1 VGSCIK
7 GGATALPPISTLAY
21 GYLAIRWLL
30 GPRVRSHGAL
40 TCCLSVLHFLVWGYE
55 AAVRGEYALWRR
67 HRIPSKI
74 SPKFG
79 HVLERVDFGGRLFG
93 FDCGIDWDGLST
105 LDWQGTRVDSV
116 SEWRVDA
123 LVRKT
128 AEAARCTQRPKLRPD
143 PPLKSSSPMKEFYPQ
158 SWLIRWYPSCLSGYR
173 AGEPL
178 NEKRSQASS
187 DNLY

>member
-1 VGSCIK
+1 M
-7 GGATALPPISTLAY
+7 L
-21 GYLAIRWLL
+21 R
-30 GPRVRSHGAL
+30 
-40 TCCLSVLHFLVWGYE
+40 F
-55 AAVRGEYALWRR
+55 
-67 HRIPSKI
+67 
-74 SPKFG
+74 
-79 HVLERVDFGGRLFG
+79 
-93 FDCGIDWDGLST
+93 
-105 LDWQGTRVDSV
+105 VDSSRTRLASLCRV
-116 SEWRVDA
+116 YCVRVDA

>member
-1 VGSCIK
+1 M
-7 GGATALPPISTLAY
+7 L
-21 GYLAIRWLL
+21 R
-30 GPRVRSHGAL
+30 
-40 TCCLSVLHFLVWGYE
+40 F
-55 AAVRGEYALWRR
+55 
-67 HRIPSKI
+67 
-74 SPKFG
+74 
-79 HVLERVDFGGRLFG
+79 
-93 FDCGIDWDGLST
+93 
-105 LDWQGTRVDSV
+105 VDSSRTRLASLYRV
-116 SEWRVDA
+116 YCVRVDA

-187 DNLY
+187 DNQQQQDQSQTVFHRKINNCQPCPALELKSHTVPTQKLKTQEISQPPQKGVNWQSKGQPPWPHMQVLRRHSWPTIPHPMPRAQSVKPNRAPNK